1 MNIFKIPSII
11 HKVLLIGAFVLQ
23 TQNVFTQV
31 FELDGTIKGRE
42 TGFAILLYFR
52 DSLKQ
57 KKPDTAIISN
67 GKFKFTGSVIDAD
80 YANLIVYDSAYTYL
94 GKGYGTS
101 FFLVPGNIK
110 ILFDDGHTD
119 EAIVTGSNPQ
129 YEYEESKK
137 KTAKEDI
144 EIRRLSMDMK
154 LVDSLLKVGLIQP
167 DSAEVLKKKT
177 DQMYSQVY
185 REVWNKQIAYLI
197 RYPKNY
203 SSLLLLYSF
212 VGRLPNDSIDL
223 LYSLISDEIKGST
236 LDNNFLAYYAR
247 YRKAISAEYPF
258 DKLSLNEK
266 APAFIIQNDLSNEQ
280 SGPENYKGKIVI
292 IEFWGLYCYPCLL
305 ANPHLEKIR
314 KKNNEKDIVII
325 AVNSNFKEDI
335 PKLKTYIIKN
345 KLTEWIH
352 VNIDPLV
359 SQSDNQMLKGD
370 FSNYVGLGV
379 PRTVVI
385 DKEGNIV
392 YKNIGYTTQDIDR
405 LQSII
410 EKIISGKN

>member
-1 MNIFKIPSII
+1 
-11 HKVLLIGAFVLQ
+11 
-23 TQNVFTQV
+23 
-31 FELDGTIKGRE
+31 
-42 TGFAILLYFR
+42 
-52 DSLKQ
+52 
-57 KKPDTAIISN
+57 
-67 GKFKFTGSVIDAD
+67 
-80 YANLIVYDSAYTYL
+80 
-94 GKGYGTS
+94 
-101 FFLVPGNIK
+101 
-110 ILFDDGHTD
+110 
-119 EAIVTGSNPQ
+119 
-129 YEYEESKK
+129 
-137 KTAKEDI
+137 
-144 EIRRLSMDMK
+144 MDMK

-167 DSAEVLKKKT
+167 DSAEVLKKKA

-405 LQSII
+405 LQSIF